1 MHKQQ
6 LPQDFR
12 AEWIWSADPAKR
24 PETYLFFRKELVLD
38 DTPSSAELW
47 VTAQTFFHLYVNGRH
62 VAYGP
67 PPHPRSGRSYLCRYE
82 VGYLLE
88 PGVNVIAVLAHN
100 TRCNRFAVKRQAGGL
115 LLQIDING
123 KPACWSN
130 NSWQM
135 LADNGFACCRPR
147 RSIAAGFSEKID
159 GGKFPH
165 GWQERTFNPNNW
177 RLVDFHRPLR
187 DPAAEL
193 VPLGEEE
200 ALLNWD
206 PAVLL
211 SARGSMRRES
221 AEVHVGF
228 EDVVGVGG
236 GVYAAET
243 FLYAEEDATLEFD
256 LYSDN
261 PYVCLF
267 NEAWVKEQGVTA
279 LPAGAELDPVGAPP
293 CREAETA
300 GVLSVRKGWNRLL
313 VCQLVEPGAPGFTF
327 LFHGQTNGPS
337 FLRTVGEN
345 AMPGWNL
352 AGPLRAPLANI
363 TPSLCLDDLALTVYH
378 QSQHSPVDEAVLLLA
393 HSFQAD
399 AGALPAPVEPPS
411 TLALGK
417 GEYAV
422 FDWGRIL
429 FGVPV
434 ISIDG
439 PPLAEIDIVYDEELE
454 DGRPR
459 IYPGGRQNV
468 DSVIL
473 GPTGKIDW
481 QGCAPRG
488 LRYLMLVV
496 RKAVGSVLINQPSVC
511 SRKRVPAMGSF
522 ESSDDGLNQIW
533 QTGKKTMD
541 VTAQGLFMDAP
552 GKETAQYIP
561 DSMIQALAFQATQG
575 DFEAGARALREFATA
590 QLETGE
596 MPAVCPSDNYVNI
609 PDYALLWPVWLHRH
623 YMNSGDPA
631 LLAGLF
637 PALERLLTYFA
648 AIADPETG
656 LLTDLEERF
665 GAPCFLDHG
674 EIDREGTVTGLNALY
689 CRSLQSGAFLAEQAG
704 KLERVNE
711 WCRRAVAVGQTM
723 RDLALNPDTGL
734 FADCCRNGVRSE
746 AESWQTNVLA
756 LYGGLAREDEY
767 DGIFDCLFSGAPP
780 YLNIEAGDS
789 ENPYFKFFVLEVAL
803 ALGHRAWALELV
815 RYYWGGM
822 LKNGALAWWEFF
834 NPQAAPGQ
842 QAEGSKCHGYGVY
855 PNIFLAQEVS
865 GIRPARPG
873 FAAVYFNPI
882 LDGVAWV
889 KAEIPTP
896 HGTISVN
903 WCRQEDGELRVVIN
917 SSYPVEVI
925 PQLDASVL
933 AQATFSVGDDVSIMV
948 ADEDGGTDQ
957 AG

>member
-12 AEWIWSADPAKR
+12 AEWIWSADSARR

-47 VTAQTFFHLYVNGRH
+47 ITAQTLFHLYVNGRH
-62 VAYGP
+62 VAFGP

-100 TRCNRFAVKRQAGGL
+100 TSCNRFAAKRQVGGV
-115 LLQIDING
+115 LLQVNING

-130 NSWQM
+130 NTWQM

-147 RSIAAGFSEKID
+147 RSIATGFSEKID
-159 GGKFPH
+159 GHKFPH
-165 GWQERTFNPNNW
+165 GWQERTFNANNW
-177 RLVDFHRPLR
+177 RLVDSHRPLR
-187 DPAAEL
+187 DPGTEL
-193 VPLGEEE
+193 VALSEEE
-200 ALLNWD
+200 ALLAWE
-206 PAVLL
+206 PAVML
-211 SARGSMRRES
+211 SSRGSMRREA
-221 AEVHVGF
+221 AEIHVGF
-228 EDVVGVGG
+228 EDVVGAGC
-236 GVYAAET
+236 GVYVAET
-243 FLYAEEDATLEFD
+243 FLHSDVDTTIEFH

-261 PYVCLF
+261 PYVCVF
-267 NEAWVKEQGVTA
+267 NDAWVKEQGVTT
-279 LPAGAELDPVGAPP
+279 LPAGAELDRASAPP
-293 CREAETA
+293 CREAETG
-300 GVLSVRKGWNRLL
+300 GVLAVCKGWNRLL
-313 VCQLVEPGAPGFTF
+313 VCQLVDIGAPGFTF
-327 LFHGQTNGPS
+327 LFPGQTGGPS
-337 FLRTVGEN
+337 FLRTIDEN

-363 TPSLCLDDLALTVYH
+363 TPSLCLDDLPRTVYH
-378 QSQHSPVDEAVLLLA
+378 QSQHSTVDEAVLLLA
-393 HSFQAD
+393 HSFHAD
-399 AGALPAPVEPPS
+399 ATVLPVPVEPPS

-434 ISIDG
+434 ISLDG
-439 PPLAEIDIVYDEELE
+439 PASAEIDIVYDEQLE

-468 DSVIL
+468 DSIVL
-473 GPTGKIDW
+473 GPTGKLEW
-481 QGCAPRG
+481 QACAPRG
-488 LRYLMLVV
+488 LRYLMVVV
-496 RKAVGSVLINQPSVC
+496 RKAVGSVHFNQPSIC
-511 SRKRVPAMGSF
+511 RRKCVPALGAF
-522 ESSDDGLNQIW
+522 ECSDALLNQIW
-533 QTGKKTMD
+533 QTGKKTLD
-541 VTAQGLFMDAP
+541 VTVQGIFMDSP
-552 GKETAQYIP
+552 VKETAQYIP
-561 DSMIQALAFQATQG
+561 DSMIQALAYQAAQG
-575 DFEAGARALREFATA
+575 DFDAGTRALREFAEA

-596 MPAVCPSDNYVNI
+596 MPALCPSDNYVNI

-623 YMNSGDPA
+623 YMNTGDSV
-631 LLAGLF
+631 LLASLF
-637 PALERLLTYFA
+637 PALERLMAYFA

-656 LLTDLEERF
+656 LLADLDERF

-674 EIDREGTVTGLNALY
+674 EIDLGGTVTGLNALY
-689 CRSLQSGAFLAEQAG
+689 SRALQSGAFLAEQAG
-704 KLERVNE
+704 KLEHVNE
-711 WCRRAVAVGQTM
+711 WRRRAAAIGHTM
-723 RDLALNPDTGL
+723 RALALNPETGL

-756 LYGGLAREDEY
+756 LYGGLAEEDAY
-767 DGIFDCLFSGAPP
+767 HGIFDCIFSAEPP
-780 YLNIEAGDS
+780 YLNVEAGDT

-803 ALGHRAWALELV
+803 ALGHRAWALELI

-822 LKNGALAWWEFF
+822 VKSGARTWWEFF
-834 NPQAAPGQ
+834 NPQTAAEQ
-842 QAEGSKCHGYGVY
+842 QPEGSLCHGYGVY
-855 PNIFLAQEVS
+855 PNIFMTQEVS

-873 FAAVYFNPI
+873 FAAVFFNPI
-882 LDGVAWV
+882 LDGVEWV

-896 HGTISVN
+896 HGKISVN
-903 WCRQEDGELRVVIN
+903 WHRKEDGVLHVVIN

-933 AQATFSVGDDVSIMV
+933 AQANFSVGDDVSIMV
-948 ADEDGGTDQ
+948 ADEGGGTDQ